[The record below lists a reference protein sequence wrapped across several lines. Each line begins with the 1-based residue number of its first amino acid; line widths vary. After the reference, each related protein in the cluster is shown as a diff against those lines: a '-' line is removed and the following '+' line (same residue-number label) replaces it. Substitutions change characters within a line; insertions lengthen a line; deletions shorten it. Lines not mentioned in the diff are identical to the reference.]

1 MKRITIAL
9 ILSSVLALCGCA
21 GSSTSGEAAATQVA
35 CQEVAFKGVELQVPE
50 TWTEQELDP
59 GTMEAVA
66 GRSLTSEE
74 HNGQYNNVILYSM
87 LYEAYGNTDTQMPD
101 PSDPLQQEIKRKLDL
116 GLKALDARV
125 MLEMVAGAWLGGEA
139 TATVDQAAFHLK
151 DLQGHA
157 AWYYEWN
164 GPAYSLFAYS
174 IAFDERIVAVAVFA
188 PLEQLSDDAKL
199 IADSVAATEATD
211 ALILEKAKLF
221 EGLSQDEAMDVIAE
235 DAQIPAPASSSSSSS
250 SGSGSSSS
258 SGGNNGGESVYD
270 SPTGDTWVQTDYG
283 DILQFGED
291 GSVTLYNDDGVTTF
305 NEDGTRE
312 WTDGWGTVVRDDD
325 GDGTPDRVSYDS
337 GETWTRL

>member
-21 GSSTSGEAAATQVA
+21 GSSTSGEAAAPQVP
-35 CQEVAFKGVELQVPE
+35 CQTATFMSIELQIPE

-59 GTMEAVA
+59 GTMESVA
-66 GRSLTSEE
+66 GWELASEE
-74 HNGQYNNVILYSM
+74 GEGRHDNVMVYSM
-87 LYEAYGNTDTQMPD
+87 LYEAFGNTDTQMPD
-101 PSDPLQQEIKRKLDL
+101 PSDPAQQEVKKKVDS

-125 MLEMVAGAWLGGEA
+125 MLEMVAGAWLSGEA
-139 TATVDQAAFHLK
+139 TATIDQASFHLK

-164 GPAYSLFAYS
+164 GPTYSLFVYS
-174 IAFDERIVAVAVFA
+174 IAFDERIVAVAVFT

-211 ALILEKAKLF
+211 ALILEKAKPF

-235 DAQIPAPASSSSSSS
+235 DAQIPAPTSSSSSSS
-250 SGSGSSSS
+250 NGSSSS
-258 SGGNNGGESVYD
+258 SNSGSSGGGGTYE
-270 SPTGDTWVQTDYG
+270 SPTGDTWVETDDG

-305 NEDGTRE
+305 YQDGTRE
-312 WTDGWGTVVRDDD
+312 WTDGWGTVVMDDD
-325 GDGTPDRVSYDS
+325 GDGVPDRVSYDS
-337 GETWTRL
+337 GETWARL